1 MIDPMADQFPP
12 LRAVTDATEIRSA
25 DTAATT
31 VAMVDLKLRTL
42 LTDVASGNE
51 FDTTATINVLERLG
65 LSTATS
71 FVQPLVNVLK
81 RDPSS
86 PLRNL
91 TSFQLQAL
99 YVDNVRSQMIVL
111 DEFEADL
118 IQGRRRAEEAR
129 TGIAKILLTQYKAKV
144 NAAKLRE
151 GRAATRTRDD
161 YAREV
166 VELRDKVT
174 LYETALERA
183 AKEVDM
189 DVDEFVANLIRL
201 Q

>member
-1 MIDPMADQFPP
+1 
-12 LRAVTDATEIRSA
+12 
-25 DTAATT
+25 
-31 VAMVDLKLRTL
+31 MVDLKLRSL
-42 LTDVASGNE
+42 VTDVAAGND
-51 FDTTATINVLERLG
+51 FDTTAAINVLERHG

-81 RDPSS
+81 RGPES
-86 PLRNL
+86 PLRAL

-99 YVDNVRSQMIVL
+99 YVDNVRTQMIVL

-118 IQGRRRAEEAR
+118 EAGRRTPDEAR
-129 TGIAKILLTQYKAKV
+129 TGITKILMTQYKAKV
-144 NAAKLRE
+144 QAAKMRE
-151 GRAATRTRDD
+151 SRPANRTRDD

-201 Q
+201 DLQ